1 MGKVRLQDL
10 AKELGVKVKDVQGL
24 LKEWGIEKSNF
35 AYLEEEEIQIVL
47 DHFGKETTQEIKEE
61 KREEKVEKVQEKEP
75 PEKKKPSKEKK
86 NLCPKKKKSR

>member
-10 AKELGVKVKDVQGL
+10 AKKLGVRVKDVQEV
-24 LKEWGIEKSNF
+24 LKEWGIQKSNF

-61 KREEKVEKVQEKEP
+61 KKEEKVKVFKR
-75 PEKKKPSKEKK
+75 K
-86 NLCPKKKKSR
+86 NP

>member
-10 AKELGVKVKDVQGL
+10 AKKLGVRVKDVQEV

-61 KREEKVEKVQEKEP
+61 KKEEKVESVQEKELTKEEKP
-75 PEKKKPSKEKK
+75 PK
-86 NLCPKKKKSR
+86 R